1 MPRIRYIGP
10 IDEVDAVGVGTF
22 RHGDELEVTAEQAKA
37 LLAQSDNFEAVK
49 SSTEKKK
56 G

>member
-1 MPRIRYIGP
+1 MPTIRYIGP

-22 RHGDELEVTAEQAKA
+22 KHGDELEVTAAQAKG
-37 LLAQSDNFEAVK
+37 LLAQSDNFESV
-49 SSTEKKK
+49 TEKKK